1 MVQALKVCY
10 AFTVKLI
17 AQVKLNP
24 TKAQAKL
31 LKQTLE
37 QANATCDAISTLAFH
52 SQTFGQYAIHQAY
65 YTQIRQSSG
74 LSAQMV
80 VRCIAKVADA
90 YKLDK
95 KTRRRFTPLGAI
107 AYDDRILTWKT
118 EKQTVNI
125 WTIEGRQLIPYL
137 CGERQK
143 QLLEYRQG

>member
-1 MVQALKVCY
+1 MYHIFV
-10 AFTVKLI
+10 VKLI

-31 LKQTLE
+31 LKQTIE
-37 QANATCDAISTLAFH
+37 QANATCDAISKLAFH

-65 YTQIRQSSG
+65 YAQIRESSG
-74 LSAQMV
+74 LSAQIV

-95 KTRRRFTPLGAI
+95 KTQRKFKPLGAI

-118 EKQTVNI
+118 DK
-125 WTIEGRQLIPYL
+125 
-137 CGERQK
+137 
-143 QLLEYRQG
+143 